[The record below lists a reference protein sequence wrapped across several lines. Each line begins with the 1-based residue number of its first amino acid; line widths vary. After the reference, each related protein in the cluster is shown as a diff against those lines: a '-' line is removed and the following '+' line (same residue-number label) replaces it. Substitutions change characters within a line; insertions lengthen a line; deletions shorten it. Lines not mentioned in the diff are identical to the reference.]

1 MAIETNGGQDNKQYA
16 SNGKG
21 NAALTLGIV
30 GTALAAMNGGVLGGG
45 LFGGTRAAT
54 TAEGVDACLVGYR
67 EYAADQ
73 IALQKQMCE
82 LAQRVAVNETANVY
96 QNKLDD
102 VRFANVDTR
111 FATEQII
118 NDLTLKLATC
128 NVVKGKPMITELGSA
143 VRIGENAVRTAPLGY
158 SVPIVDSYSDCGC

>member
-1 MAIETNGGQDNKQYA
+1 MAISTESTQDNKQYA

-21 NAALTLGIV
+21 NAALTLGII
-30 GTALAAMNGGVLGGG
+30 GTALGAMNNGILGGNGSG
-45 LFGGTRAAT
+45 LFNTRAT
-54 TAEGVDACLVGYR
+54 DNDCVVGFR

-128 NVVKGKPMITELGSA
+128 NVIKGKPMITELGSA
-143 VRIGENAVRTAPLGY
+143 VRLGEGVVRTTPVGYAAPILDTY
-158 SVPIVDSYSDCGC
+158 DTCGC

>member
-1 MAIETNGGQDNKQYA
+1 MAISTEGADNKQYA
-16 SNGKG
+16 TNGKG
-21 NAALTLGIV
+21 NAALTLGII
-30 GTALAAMNGGVLGGG
+30 GTALGAMNGG
-45 LFGGTRAAT
+45 LFGGNGTGLFNARST
-54 TAEGVDACLVGYR
+54 ENDCVVGYR

-73 IALQKQMCE
+73 MAMQRQYCE

-102 VRFANVDTR
+102 VRFADVDKR

-128 NVVKGKPMITELGSA
+128 NVIKGKPMITELGSA
-143 VRIGENAVRTAPLGY
+143 VHLNEGMLRTQPMGYAAPIL
-158 SVPIVDSYSDCGC
+158 DTFSDCGC